1 MNSNY
6 LIYKQLDEIYR
17 ILYRILTEL
26 FILNLELRWL
36 DRIDKSLMF
45 RIQYV
50 NTYYKKII

>member
-26 FILNLELRWL
+26 FILNLELR
-36 DRIDKSLMF
+36 
-45 RIQYV
+45 
-50 NTYYKKII
+50 